1 MQNSALLLEKDR
13 AKVEMPKRLLIIGSQ
28 TLASEMGFDRLLPPD
43 AGFHCE
49 YVPWES
55 LAFER
60 LSATGAEVVV
70 ALAVE
75 EPASLAQW
83 LRHQH
88 LVTPTLVVLPSAA
101 DEELLRLA
109 SETVDDFVLWPG
121 CEREL
126 RQRLARMLGS
136 HGLESVY
143 LQLRQEMGMAQLIGQ
158 DPAFVATLQAI
169 PLLAASRVPVLLSG
183 ETGTGKE
190 LCARAIHHLSRREG
204 FPFIPVECGALPDH
218 LAENE
223 IFGHVRGAFTDAHA
237 DQKGLAAM
245 AEGGTLF
252 LDEIDSLSLA
262 AQAKLLRFLEDGAYR
277 ALGADSF
284 TRANVRVIAATNRDL
299 ESCVQEKQFRSD
311 LYFRLNVLQL
321 RLPPLRDRRGDIS
334 LLARHFLASC
344 SAATGGPRKSF
355 SPATLRILENYGW
368 PGNVRELY
376 NVVQRAVV
384 FCPGTQVLPNHIALP
399 TPPPAFSNNV
409 LSFRHARKQAIESF
423 EQHYVR
429 EMLRKHRG
437 NVTRAAFEAGK
448 DRRAFGRLVK
458 KYSVDR
464 NAL

>member
-1 MQNSALLLEKDR
+1 VQNSAHFFERGR
-13 AKVEMPKRLLIIGSQ
+13 AEAEMPKRLLIIGSQ
-28 TLASEMGFDRLLPPD
+28 TLASETGFDCLLPPG
-43 AGFHCE
+43 AEFHCE
-49 YVPWES
+49 YVPWEWS
-55 LAFER
+55 ALER
-60 LSATGAEVVV
+60 LNPTGAELVV
-70 ALAVE
+70 ALAME

-83 LRHQH
+83 LRDRPA
-88 LVTPTLVVLPSAA
+88 VTPTLVVLPAAA
-101 DEELLRLA
+101 DEELLQLA

-121 CEREL
+121 GEREL

-136 HGLESVY
+136 RDVEAVC
-143 LQLRQEMGMAQLIGQ
+143 QRLRREIGMAQLVGQ
-158 DPAFVATLQAI
+158 DPAFVATLEAI
-169 PLLAASRVPVLLSG
+169 PLLAASVAPVLLSG

-237 DQKGLAAM
+237 DQKGLAGM

-252 LDEIDSLSLA
+252 LDEIDALSLA

-277 ALGADSF
+277 ALGADRF

-299 ESCVQEKQFRSD
+299 ESCMREKQFRSD

-321 RLPPLRDRRGDIS
+321 RLPPLRDRRGDIG
-334 LLARHFLASC
+334 LLARHFLESCCAS
-344 SAATGGPRKSF
+344 SSVPRKCF
-355 SPATLRILENYGW
+355 SPATLHLLEVYSW

-384 FCPGTQVLPNHIALP
+384 FCPGTQILPNYLSLA
-399 TPPPAFSNNV
+399 TPAQAPSHRV
-409 LSFRHARKQAIESF
+409 SSFRRARKEAIESF
-423 EQHYVR
+423 ELHYVR
-429 EMLRKHRG
+429 EMMRKHRG

-458 KYSVDR
+458 KYSLDR